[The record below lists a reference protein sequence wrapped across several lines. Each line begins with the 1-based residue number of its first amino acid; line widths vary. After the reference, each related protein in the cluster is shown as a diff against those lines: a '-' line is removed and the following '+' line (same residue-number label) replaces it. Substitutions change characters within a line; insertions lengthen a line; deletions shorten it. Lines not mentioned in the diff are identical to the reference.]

1 MKMVNIVI
9 PVYNEKGNIGRS
21 LTRIKEEVKIPYQVT
36 IVYDFDEDNSLP
48 EAQEFN
54 KNLNLDLFF
63 VKNKYGR
70 GALNAIKTG
79 LYSSELP
86 YTIVTMADLS
96 DPPYVINS
104 MLDKAINEKCE
115 IVCGSRYMKGGSQAG
130 GLNLK
135 SFLSRMAGLT
145 LRYFAGVPTHDATNS
160 FKLYSNKVLSS
171 IEIESA
177 GGFELGLELVVK
189 SHLLGFKISEVPTS
203 WEDRSEGQ
211 SRFQLYNWIPK
222 YLKWYFMAYI
232 GRVVTV
238 NFQSRKIS

>member
-21 LTRIKEEVKIPYQVT
+21 LRRIKQEVTASYKVT
-36 IVYDFDEDNSLP
+36 IIYDFDEDNSLP
-48 EAQEFN
+48 EAKEAN
-54 KNLNLDLFF
+54 AELNLDLNFI
-63 VKNKYGR
+63 KNKYGR

-79 LYSSELP
+79 LNSSDSP

-104 MLDKAINEKCE
+104 MLEKALKEKSE
-115 IVCGSRYMKGGSQAG
+115 IVCGSRYMNGGSQG
-130 GLNLK
+130 GGITIK
-135 SFLSRMAGLT
+135 SFLSRVAGLT
-145 LRYFAGVPTHDATNS
+145 LRYFAGIPTHDATNS
-160 FKLYSNKVLSS
+160 FKLYSQRVLKT
-171 IEIESA
+171 IEIESI

-189 SHLLGFKISEVPTS
+189 SHLLGLKINEVPTS

-222 YLKWYFMAYI
+222 YFKWYCMAYL
-232 GRVVTV
+232 GKVK
-238 NFQSRKIS
+238 KININLRTN